1 MTANTSSPRPFV
13 LPGEALPPAQIPTH
27 PKRALRL
34 GPGLRHIPPSSIVPT
49 VAGQVVADGKKTAVW
64 VEYNG
69 GRYVPA
75 AGDLV
80 VGQVHHSSA
89 DYHFVSL
96 APHAPNALLPM
107 LAFEGATRKTRPVL
121 GPGSLVYARVAMASR
136 HMDPEL
142 ECVSQATG
150 KADGLGPL
158 PSPSAAAAGAPQ
170 PQPQQQQQQASG
182 NNGASAPA
190 GAAAVSATTGT
201 VFNVSLGFARRLLMP
216 RAERDAGLVVLDA
229 LADEGLAFET
239 AVGRNGRVW
248 VASDSL
254 PTLVLVGRTL
264 AEVDEGGLDVAAQ
277 RKLVKRLIKEMS

>member
-1 MTANTSSPRPFV
+1 MAETTTSRPFV
-13 LPGEALPPAQIPTH
+13 LPGEALAPSQIPTH

-49 VAGQVVADGKKTAVW
+49 VAGQVVADNKKTAVW

-96 APHAPNALLPM
+96 APHTPNALLPL

-121 GPGSLVYARVAMASR
+121 APGSLVYARVAMASR
-136 HMDPEL
+136 HMDTEL
-142 ECVSQATG
+142 ECVSPATG

-158 PSPSAAAAGAPQ
+158 PGPAAPQPQQANSSSSDSAAAATTTTT
-170 PQPQQQQQQASG
+170 
-182 NNGASAPA
+182 
-190 GAAAVSATTGT
+190 TTGT
-201 VFNVSLGFARRLLMP
+201 DRKS
-216 RAERDAGLVVLDA
+216 VV
-229 LADEGLAFET
+229 
-239 AVGRNGRVW
+239 
-248 VASDSL
+248 
-254 PTLVLVGRTL
+254 
-264 AEVDEGGLDVAAQ
+264 
-277 RKLVKRLIKEMS
+277 

>member
-1 MTANTSSPRPFV
+1 MTADTSSPRPFV
-13 LPGEALPPAQIPTH
+13 LPGEALAPAQIPTH

-96 APHAPNALLPM
+96 APHAPNALLPV

-158 PSPSAAAAGAPQ
+158 PSPPTAAGAPQ
-170 PQPQQQQQQASG
+170 PQQQQASG

-190 GAAAVSATTGT
+190 GAAASTTATTTTGT
-201 VFNVSLGFARRLLMP
+201 VFSVSLGFARRLLMP
-216 RAERDAGLVVLDA
+216 RAERDAGPVVLDA

-254 PTLVLVGRTL
+254 PTLVLVGRAL

-277 RKLVKRLIKEMS
+277 RKLVRRLIKEMS